1 MFVVRLALMK
11 IYFSFLENP
20 KCKDPLDNVIN
31 ILNTGACSRE
41 KVSSFID
48 GQLGFAITAAQKFI
62 CQKTS
67 DNNEYCAV
75 SQMIQVRPY
84 LLDAL
89 QGKTQTRPIDPSKAK
104 SFICTDCVKN
114 QLDAISALPNRPAN
128 LTTPLTS
135 LSTQFK
141 QFCGDSL
148 ATVPSNASVSSS
160 TTVSGNGIY
169 LSTAFSITISSVV
182 MISMTMLHYIL

>member
-1 MFVVRLALMK
+1 MK

-20 KCKDPLDNVIN
+20 KCKDLLDNYIK

-41 KVSSFID
+41 KASSFIH

-148 ATVPSNASVSSS
+148 ATVSSNASVSSSKSVSSS

-182 MISMTMLHYIL
+182 MISMTMLHHILIC